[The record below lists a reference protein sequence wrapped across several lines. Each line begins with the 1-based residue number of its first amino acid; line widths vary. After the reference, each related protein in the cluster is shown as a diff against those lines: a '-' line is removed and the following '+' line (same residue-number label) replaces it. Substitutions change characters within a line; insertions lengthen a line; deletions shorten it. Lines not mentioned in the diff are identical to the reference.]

1 MNIPFIIK
9 INIPFIIDPLIFGSG
24 IATLCFI
31 LISSIN
37 LLGNNQFMQSNR
49 GLIPFVNFVSFILP
63 LIIVFRIKCVTNLI
77 ISLIR
82 FFSFNDTFLI
92 SSFSCLFLSTISFM
106 ILFIVASVTII
117 FLYTLLSNIT
127 IPNIIRKTIVILLS
141 FFSAGGAIWI
151 NNFLHSKCNLIQN
164 KNKKAFLVNA
174 LPFQKILSS
183 TGYDDSRS

>member
-127 IPNIIRKTIVILLS
+127 IPN
-141 FFSAGGAIWI
+141 
-151 NNFLHSKCNLIQN
+151 KCNLIQN